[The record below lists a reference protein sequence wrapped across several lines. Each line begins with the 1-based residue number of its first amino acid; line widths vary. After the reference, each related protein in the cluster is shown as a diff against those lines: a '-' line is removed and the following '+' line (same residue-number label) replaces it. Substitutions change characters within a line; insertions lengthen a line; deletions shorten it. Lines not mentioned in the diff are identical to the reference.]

1 MAKKGKKKK
10 KSGRKT
16 IQDALIVYGVAA
28 VFLILGIYGIL
39 SSGRAYREYQN
50 STDVRTVD
58 STVTQVNTK
67 VDIVED
73 GGINEKKYTSYAE
86 LEYEVDGVIYSGKE
100 SFYDEEIMI
109 GDIIPIE
116 VYKTSEGDYKIP
128 EVSNGFYMFLLKI
141 CYYASLAVGIVIA
154 LAQTVVLIKKD

>member
-1 MAKKGKKKK
+1 MAKKGKKK
-10 KSGRKT
+10 SGKKT

-67 VDIVED
+67 VDIVER
-73 GGINEKKYTSYAE
+73 GGRDEKEYTSYAE
-86 LEYEVDGVIYSGKE
+86 LEYEVDGVTYSGKE
-100 SFYDEEIMI
+100 TFYDEELMI

-128 EVSNGFYMFLLKI
+128 EVTNGFYMFLLKI
-141 CYYASLAVGIVIA
+141 CYYASLAVGIVIV

>member
-1 MAKKGKKKK
+1 MAKKEKKNK
-10 KSGRKT
+10 KSGRKKF
-16 IQDALIVYGVAA
+16 QDALIVYGVAA

-39 SSGRAYREYQN
+39 SSNRSYREYRN
-50 STDVRTVD
+50 STDVRTVE

-67 VDIVED
+67 IETVERS
-73 GGINEKKYTSYAE
+73 GRNEREFTSYAV
-86 LEYEVDGVIYSGKE
+86 LEYEVDGIIYSGKE
-100 SFYDEEIMI
+100 TFYDEEIII

-128 EVSNGFYMFLLKI
+128 EVSNEFYMILLKI

-154 LAQTVVLIKKD
+154 LAQTVVLIK